1 MKLRELIENVVP
13 TFAKS
18 GNKTVRKYRC
28 TSGSR
33 KGRVVAKA
41 ATCSAPTNVKSSV
54 SLKTTKAKKGS
65 KMQQKTR
72 RTKSANAAS
81 VRSTKLNRKTKRT
94 PKKRSNSKRSKRI

>member
-1 MKLRELIENVVP
+1 MRLRQLIENVVP
-13 TFAKS
+13 TFAKQ

-54 SLKTTKAKKGS
+54 TLKKTKAKKGA

-81 VRSTKLNRKTKRT
+81 VRAAKLNRKSTTK
-94 PKKRSNSKRSKRI
+94 PKKRSSRSKRI

>member
-54 SLKTTKAKKGS
+54 ALKSTKAKKGA

-81 VRSTKLNRKTKRT
+81 VRATKLNRKTKRKT
-94 PKKRSNSKRSKRI
+94 KKRSSRSKRI

>member
-1 MKLRELIENVVP
+1 MRLRELIENVVP

-54 SLKTTKAKKGS
+54 TLKSTKAKKGA

-81 VRSTKLNRKTKRT
+81 VRATNLNRKTKRK
-94 PKKRSNSKRSKRI
+94 PKKRSSRSKRI

>member
-1 MKLRELIENVVP
+1 MLVSEIVEGYKQVWAR
-13 TFAKS
+13 TKS
-18 GNKTVRKYRC
+18 GVKRKYRC

-81 VRSTKLNRKTKRT
+81 VRSTKLNKKTKRT